1 MLPLSNAVPT
11 FFPALRF
18 EEFGSPDRLKLCELP
33 KPVLKPDEVL
43 IQVEAA
49 GVNPS
54 DVKNVQGVMK
64 NTTLPRI
71 PGRDFAGTVIE
82 GPDAFMGKKV
92 WGTGGDIGFTR
103 DGSHSRLLVIPQDA
117 VTPIPNS
124 LSLDEAAAVGVAYV
138 TAWLC
143 VVEAAK
149 VQPGETVLV
158 IGATGAVG
166 SAATQ
171 IAKWQGAKVFNLI
184 RRPSDGDFVQKNGAD
199 EIINMQ
205 DAELPLAVAS
215 LTENRGLNVII
226 DTVGGEWVEK
236 CLQLLA
242 PQGRLTEI
250 SAPASQRR
258 ISFDL
263 IDFYRRE
270 ARLIGVDS
278 RTQDVV
284 ACAKIL
290 QTLTAGFEQGFLK
303 PFLNLETYPL
313 SEGVKAYEAVL
324 NRTTSKKIILK
335 PSL

>member
-1 MLPLSNAVPT
+1 MSLLDLEHKD
-11 FFPALRF
+11 FYCLRF
-18 EEFGSPDRLKLCELP
+18 EQFGFPDRLNLCELP
-33 KPVLKPDEVL
+33 KPSLGTDEVL
-43 IQVEAA
+43 VQVEAA

-71 PGRDFAGTVIE
+71 PGRDFAGIVID
-82 GPDAFMGKKV
+82 GPDSLVGKNV
-92 WGTGGDIGFTR
+92 WGTGGDLGFTR
-103 DGSHSRLLVIPQDA
+103 DGSHSRLLVIPQEA

-124 LSLDEAAAVGVAYV
+124 LSLDEAGSLGVAYV

-143 VVEAAK
+143 VVDAAQI
-149 VQPGETVLV
+149 QPGETLLV

-171 IAKWQGAKVFNLI
+171 IAKWKGAKVFNVI
-184 RRPSDGDFVQKNGAD
+184 RRQSDWEFVKGNGAD
-199 EIINMQ
+199 EVINIQ
-205 DAELPLAVAS
+205 DTELSSAIAT
-215 LTENRGLNVII
+215 LTDNRGVNAIV
-226 DTVGGEWVEK
+226 DTVGGDWVEK

-250 SAPASQRR
+250 SAPANERR

-278 RTQDVV
+278 RVQDVV

-290 QTLTAGFEQGFLK
+290 KQLTAGFEGSFLK
-303 PFLNLETYPL
+303 PFMNLKTYPL

-324 NRTTSKKIILK
+324 NRTTSQKIVLK